1 MVAADHHG
9 GDFNGGHVFLGV
21 CVSRGERP
29 QASRHLKKPQLSK
42 TPAVDAA
49 CSHDVNEVGHPSRR
63 GTEAGGPRTWKGRV
77 KAGGARRQTESAPGG
92 KGGV

>member
-9 GDFNGGHVFLGV
+9 GDFIGGHVFLGV

-63 GTEAGGPRTWKGRV
+63 GDRSRRAPYMEGEGQGRR
-77 KAGGARRQTESAPGG
+77 KQETDG
-92 KGGV
+92 KCPWG